1 MPAAQTRPQLSDTV
15 QQFDATPMA
24 AVLSMQVQTLSAGG
38 AMLAEKDI
46 LFADATAGTFIV
58 TLPSNPWIGKAYA
71 VKEIS
76 GANLITVDA
85 AGAGTIDGSANVS
98 VPAREGVTLVAR
110 SISET
115 TGLVTWSI
123 TSQTAPNPGAGGV
136 LLAANNLS
144 DVAAAVTARANI
156 VANRKSI
163 SVPRVNLI
171 GASANVYRYVNNSGI
186 AQTILSIAS
195 AITGALAIGDATIT
209 ASIGGVPVTTGVVT
223 IAQVGSAAG
232 VIDSAVPTAAN
243 VIGIGAVLELTVDG
257 VNTAAE
263 FADVS
268 VELSY

>member
-1 MPAAQTRPQLSDTV
+1 MPAAQIRPQLSDTV
-15 QQFDATPMA
+15 QQFGATPMA
-24 AVLSMQVQTLSAGG
+24 AVLSMQVQTLSAAG

-46 LFADATAGTFIV
+46 LYADATAGAFVV
-58 TLPSNPWIGKAYA
+58 TLPSSPWIGKAYS

-76 GANLITVDA
+76 GANLVTVDA

-123 TSQTAPNPGAGGV
+123 TSQTAPNPGAGGT

-144 DVAAAVTARANI
+144 DVALAATARANL
-156 VANRKSI
+156 VANRKSLSI
-163 SVPRVNLI
+163 PRVDLI
-171 GASANVYRYVNNSGI
+171 GATAAVYRYVNNSGI

-195 AITGALAIGDATIT
+195 AITGALAVGDATIT
-209 ASIGGVPVTTGVVT
+209 ASIGGVPVTTGVIT
-223 IAQVGSAAG
+223 ITQAASAAG
-232 VIDSAVPTAAN
+232 DVDSTIPSAAN
-243 VIGIGAVLELTVDG
+243 VIGIGAVLELTVG
-257 VNTAAE
+257 GTNTAAE